1 MKSRAS
7 AHWFKDNNGDVTHMN
22 PALRNNDDV
31 CSVCSTNLYH
41 DDEVTKRIA
50 LIDEWEEII
59 GWKCPECFS
68 EFDRDDR
75 LRMLLPEEKVRG
87 RA

>member
-41 DDEVTKRIA
+41 DDEVT
-50 LIDEWEEII
+50 
-59 GWKCPECFS
+59 
-68 EFDRDDR
+68 
-75 LRMLLPEEKVRG
+75 
-87 RA
+87 